1 MTPEKQGLPTNQ
13 LDQIAD
19 RLKNA
24 NNVLVTVSSN
34 PTVDQLAA
42 CIGLTLVLNKMDKHG
57 TAVFSGRTPS
67 TIEFLKPEKT
77 LEKDTNSL
85 RDFIISLDKSKAD
98 KLRYKVE
105 NDIVK
110 IFITPYRTSITEKD
124 FDFSQGDFNV
134 DVVMALGVNKK
145 TDLDKAITSH
155 GRILHDA
162 TVVSV
167 NTSPSGEGLGSMDW
181 ISPDASSLCEMVA
194 DLASELDSSV
204 FDNQISTALLT
215 GIVVETDRFSNEKS
229 SPHTMQVA
237 GKLMESGASTQLIT
251 TKLEQKPPSQ
261 PKISDSNG
269 EGDNGILEI
278 EHKDADK
285 GTDKKDT
292 EIPPVMPVD
301 EQPKPA
307 EKPAEEEV
315 GPPSSR
321 IKDVK
326 SDPGHSSDEESG
338 KVIDGPG
345 FVSEPPQMGGRWTA
359 NDMPEYQQY
368 SATTDPLSQPD
379 NSSIMSDRNP
389 KDVADK
395 QNASDEDIRSKTLH
409 DIEESVKSPHLG
421 QDDKPADAGPVTDAP
436 ASPLATPDDATGTST
451 PAGDAVPP
459 PPVDDARDA
468 VEQAVGDDYNA
479 DIPDPIQALNA
490 QEFDTGNDNGNGD
503 NGLDR
508 PEGSEGGNDKPPGS
522 SPPPPVPPP
531 MTP

>member
-1 MTPEKQGLPTNQ
+1 
-13 LDQIAD
+13 
-19 RLKNA
+19 
-24 NNVLVTVSSN
+24 
-34 PTVDQLAA
+34 
-42 CIGLTLVLNKMDKHG
+42 MDKHG
-57 TAVFSGRTPS
+57 TAVFSGKTPS
-67 TIEFLKPEKT
+67 TIEFLKPEET

-105 NDIVK
+105 DDIVK
-110 IFITPYRTSITEKD
+110 IFITPYRTSISEKD

-134 DVVMALGVNKK
+134 DVVIALGVNKK

-162 TVVSV
+162 TVISV

-194 DLASELDSSV
+194 DLVTELDSSV

-215 GIVVETDRFSNEKS
+215 GVVVETNRFSNEKS

-261 PKISDSNG
+261 PKIAKSSG
-269 EGDNGILEI
+269 EDNGILEI
-278 EHKDADK
+278 EHKDE
-285 GTDKKDT
+285 DKKDAQ
-292 EIPPVMPVD
+292 IPPVVPVD
-301 EQPKPA
+301 KQPKPV
-307 EKPAEEEV
+307 EEPTEEEAS
-315 GPPSSR
+315 PPTSR

-326 SDPGHSSDEESG
+326 SDPGHSSDEEASR
-338 KVIDGPG
+338 VTDGPG
-345 FVSEPPQMGGRWTA
+345 FVNEPPQMGGRWTA

-368 SATTDPLSQPD
+368 SSTTDPLSQQD
-379 NSSIMSDRNP
+379 NSSIMNDHKP
-389 KDVADK
+389 KDIADK
-395 QNASDEDIRSKTLH
+395 QDASDDGIGSKTLH
-409 DIEESVKSPHLG
+409 DIEESVKSPHLS
-421 QDDKPADAGPVTDAP
+421 QDNKPTDVSSVAEAPV
-436 ASPLATPDDATGTST
+436 SPSATPDDVAGTSI
-451 PAGDAVPP
+451 PAGGAVPPP

-479 DIPDPIQALNA
+479 DMPDPIQALNA
-490 QEFDTGNDNGNGD
+490 QEFDVGGNGNGTPD
-503 NGLDR
+503 NGSEK
-508 PEGSEGGNDKPPGS
+508 PEGSEGGNDKPSGS